1 MKKIL
6 SIFKV
11 LFYYDQ
17 PEIFLA
23 RDVFGINYIC
33 LAVEIEGDLRYISVP
48 ISNSRLELLL
58 KGEEDLRAVFENPE
72 AREWYLIDKFA
83 SEMIAEFWNVA
94 SVSDDYLP
102 DPGFVFDES
111 EIEDNEIW
119 REVVERNNT
128 VIHLAVSDKYDSRS
142 IEVSHLSDVI
152 RLYQSVVENCYKK
165 TISTFEKGRRKKEYL
180 DHRNYKLRAFDSS
193 MSSFNIHLY
202 SNSQSDLF
210 GNTLIEYSLKV
221 IDNIFIAIDTE
232 ESLLELL
239 RKVKGHTLSSL
250 DKMMKKIVE
259 SEINIKYKWM
269 SPSRYGTQFLVIDKA
284 KAQKISDILSRTSEL
299 VEEIVSLA
307 GYFVQIDGERGTWR
321 IYNRE
326 DDKEYAGESDPSLLS
341 GVTVIT
347 VDYQIRCIE
356 KIVELEVSG
365 KEKISYSMQEILE
378 KDRV

>member
-1 MKKIL
+1 
-6 SIFKV
+6 
-11 LFYYDQ
+11 
-17 PEIFLA
+17 
-23 RDVFGINYIC
+23 
-33 LAVEIEGDLRYISVP
+33 
-48 ISNSRLELLL
+48 
-58 KGEEDLRAVFENPE
+58 
-72 AREWYLIDKFA
+72 
-83 SEMIAEFWNVA
+83 MIAEFWNVA